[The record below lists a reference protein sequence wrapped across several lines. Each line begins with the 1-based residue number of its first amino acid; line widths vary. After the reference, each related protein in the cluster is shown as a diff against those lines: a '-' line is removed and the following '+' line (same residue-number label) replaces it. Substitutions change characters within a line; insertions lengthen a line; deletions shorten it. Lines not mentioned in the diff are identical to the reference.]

1 MWRSRANSLTDRPLV
16 NIAPSPASSCMRRSA
31 ASGMPPLS
39 IRFSESSLSRSSPS
53 PRLKNP
59 IPQLSVM
66 RGRGPCARRMLR
78 QILPYLTGGPP
89 SALRSAAG
97 NAPVGESAL
106 HAHRGRAVHVRAKA
120 RHDRESV
127 SAVERHRGELLVACL
142 EAQPVDVVIDG
153 IVDQGGDERVR

>member
-1 MWRSRANSLTDRPLV
+1 
-16 NIAPSPASSCMRRSA
+16 
-31 ASGMPPLS
+31 
-39 IRFSESSLSRSSPS
+39 
-53 PRLKNP
+53 
-59 IPQLSVM
+59 SVM

-153 IVDQGGDERVR
+153 IVDQGGDERVRDARTTAFGRDEEALELARAVVLQLQSAEADQGAVNAGRDQMDRALLQ